1 MDDINMNTHTN
12 EQKTET
18 PDTSKKGM
26 PADFKVTLLSAAH
39 TVHSRMQREAYKETI
54 ELAEK
59 MLGITD
65 PLEVRLH
72 AYSAMTKKL
81 ADTTLEVLEK
91 EGKVEVIGESRTDAV
106 TSLAASPAFILAF
119 TSVIADICKTAS
131 AAMEGA
137 SDGKSAD

>member
-1 MDDINMNTHTN
+1 MADINMNTHTN

-18 PDTSKKGM
+18 PDTYKKGM
-26 PADFKVTLLSAAH
+26 PADFKFMLLSAAH
-39 TVHSRMQREAYKETI
+39 AIHSRMQREAYRESI

-59 MLGITD
+59 TLGITD
-65 PLEVRLH
+65 PLDVRLH
-72 AYSAMTKKL
+72 AYSAIAKTL

-91 EGKVEVIGESRTDAV
+91 EGKLKVICESRTDAV

-119 TSVIADICKTAS
+119 TSVIADICKTAG
-131 AAMEGA
+131 AMRGA